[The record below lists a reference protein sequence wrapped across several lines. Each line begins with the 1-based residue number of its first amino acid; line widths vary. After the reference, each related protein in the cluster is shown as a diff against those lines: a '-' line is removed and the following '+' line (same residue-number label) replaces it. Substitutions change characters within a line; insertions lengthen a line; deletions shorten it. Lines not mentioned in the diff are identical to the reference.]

1 MWKKLLKLDRPLD
14 GSEYEREVVDFGQK
28 KKKTKRGRY
37 YKDDKRTKNMRWR
50 KVMSARGGLS
60 DSDKAYIKRRSGDM
74 SRKDWKGNNLG
85 DLVEERVLGLTKER
99 AEKIGAEFENDRYKF
114 KRSAEISA
122 PTFADYT
129 ERKGTVVFE
138 IEEAEGEMA
147 KNGLV
152 LDTPDGKITQNLY
165 VMYEHPTHRIG
176 RKDRKKYMEGLRAF
190 NKLTDEELFK
200 ILEDRL

>member
-1 MWKKLLKLDRPLD
+1 MWKRLLKLDRPLD

-28 KKKTKRGRY
+28 TKKTRRGRY
-37 YKDDKRTKNMRWR
+37 YKDNKNTKNMRWR
-50 KVMSARGGLS
+50 KVMGRGGLS
-60 DSDKAYIKRRSGDM
+60 GSDKDYIRRRSGDM
-74 SRKDWKGNNLG
+74 SRKDWQGKDLG

-114 KRSAEISA
+114 RAFAEISA
-122 PTFADYT
+122 PTFADYK
-129 ERKGTVVFE
+129 ERKGTLIFE

-190 NKLTDEELFK
+190 NKLTDEELFQ
-200 ILEDRL
+200 ILEDKI

>member
-1 MWKKLLKLDRPLD
+1 VWKKLLKLDRPLD

-28 KKKTKRGRY
+28 TKKRRRGRY
-37 YKDDKRTKNMRWR
+37 YKDNKDTKNMRWR
-50 KVMSARGGLS
+50 KVMGRGGLS
-60 DSDKAYIKRRSGDM
+60 NSDKAYIKRRSGDM
-74 SRKDWKGNNLG
+74 SRKDLG

-114 KRSAEISA
+114 KRTAEISA
-122 PTFADYT
+122 PTFSGYE
-129 ERKGTVVFE
+129 ERKGTLVFE

-165 VMYEHPTHRIG
+165 VMYEHPTYRIG
-176 RKDRKKYMEGLRAF
+176 REDRKKYMEGLRAF
-190 NKLTDEELFK
+190 NKLTDEELFQ
-200 ILEDRL
+200 ILEDKL

>member
-50 KVMSARGGLS
+50 KVMGRGGLS

-74 SRKDWKGNNLG
+74 G

-99 AEKIGAEFENDRYKF
+99 AEKIGAEFENGRYKF

-122 PTFADYT
+122 PTFSDYT
-129 ERKGTVVFE
+129 ERKGRVVFE

-165 VMYEHPTHRIG
+165 VMYEHPTYRIG
-176 RKDRKKYMEGLRAF
+176 RKDRKKYMEGLREF

-200 ILEDRL
+200 ILEDKL